1 MEPHRQQWYR
11 QGLGP
16 RIDALEAALKTL
28 AGNAS
33 SEKNIRMIAESLRA
47 SSASYGFDDI
57 FQAARSVEEAAT
69 PQLPQLTHALVTALR
84 RQLAEQTPPH
94 TVVLLVGERSDFMDA
109 LRRELATY
117 GRETLLATSA
127 AQAQQLLSGHEIVF
141 IVLDFFLPD
150 QDGRHLLEVFRSKP
164 LTAAI
169 PIVVIAP
176 KVKGDVFG
184 RRLIPDVDGYF
195 GKPADPREVAEFI
208 STRLRR
214 AHEVTRDARRD
225 PLTGLLNRAAF
236 CESFDQV
243 VKFSHSSQEP
253 LALVLL
259 EVDGFHVLEQ
269 EHGAAQ
275 SGGVLQCVASVLS
288 VSFRATDL
296 MARWSPSQ
304 FAVLFP
310 GEDQF
315 GGKRAIEKAMH
326 TLRAHPP
333 TTPAGEALPVTL
345 SAGLTVLA
353 DPTTIEKGV
362 EQAEHFLYLA
372 KTSGGNRIITSETQV
387 TRRKDK
393 VLISAHDDIAL
404 VLKKILDVNGFEC
417 VLAERTG
424 EEVLRALTQGRFRLI
439 VLEESGAAGERF
451 VPLRQIRENPRY
463 HRIPIVVL
471 TSTEANAANALDGG
485 ANDYV
490 SKPFSPFV
498 FISRVRHLLSRGTAA
513 EGRQRSILLVDMD
526 TAALIVAGTT
536 LHKNAGLQVFLARTA
551 QDALQ
556 RVASEKPDI
565 ILLGLHLPEFSGKDL
580 LQRFIAATDPSK
592 TSLVLTAPANEL
604 AAAEHLGKADIRGV
618 IAKPFNLQT
627 LVDELGDLLN
637 TKLQMGKAKTLDENH
652 LNREIQ
658 RLLSSPP
665 ALR

>member
-16 RIDALEAALKTL
+16 RIDALETALK
-28 AGNAS
+28 AADGNET

-47 SSASYGFDDI
+47 SSASYGFEDI
-57 FQAARSVEEAAT
+57 FQAARNVEEAAT
-69 PQLPQLTHALVTALR
+69 PQLPQLTRELVNALR
-84 RQLAEQTPPH
+84 QQLSEQTPAH
-94 TVVLLVGERSDFMDA
+94 AVVLLVGERSDFMDA
-109 LRRELATY
+109 LQRELAAC
-117 GRETLLATSA
+117 GRATLLATSA
-127 AQAQQLLSGHEIVF
+127 AQAQQMLSGHEIVF

-150 QDGRHLLEVFRSKP
+150 QDGRYLLEIFRSKP
-164 LTAAI
+164 ITAAI
-169 PIVVIAP
+169 PVVVIAP
-176 KVKGDVFG
+176 KIKEEVLG
-184 RRLIPDVDGYF
+184 RRLVPDVDGYF
-195 GKPADPREVAEFI
+195 GKPADPKQVAEFI

-269 EHGAAQ
+269 EHGVAQ
-275 SGGVLQCVASVLS
+275 SGNVLQCVASVLS

-304 FAVLFP
+304 FAILFP

-315 GGKRAIEKAMH
+315 GGKRAIEKAMQA
-326 TLRAHPP
+326 LRAHPP
-333 TTPAGEALPVTL
+333 TTATGEALPITL

-353 DPTTIEKGV
+353 DLTTIEKAV

-372 KTSGGNRIITSETQV
+372 KTSGGNRVITTETNV

-393 VLISAHDDIAL
+393 VLISARDDIAL
-404 VLKKILDVNGFEC
+404 VLKKILDVNGFES
-417 VLAERTG
+417 VLAGRT
-424 EEVLRALTQGRFRLI
+424 EEDVLQALTQGRFRLI
-439 VLEESGAAGERF
+439 VLEESETTSERF

-463 HRIPIVVL
+463 HRVPIVAL
-471 TSTEANAANALDGG
+471 TSNESNAASALDGG

-490 SKPFSPFV
+490 IKPFSPFV
-498 FISRVRHLLSRGTAA
+498 FISRVRHLLSRGTAP
-513 EGRQRSILLVDMD
+513 ERQQRTILLVDAD

-536 LHKNAGLQVFLARTA
+536 LHKNAGLRIFFSRTA
-551 QDALQ
+551 QDAL
-556 RVASEKPDI
+556 RRMESEKPDI
-565 ILLGLHLPEFSGKDL
+565 IMLGLHLPEINGKEL
-580 LQRFIAATDPSK
+580 LQRVVAALDPIM
-592 TSLVLTAPANEL
+592 TSLVLTA
-604 AAAEHLGKADIRGV
+604 AAAEVATVEQWGGSDIRGV
-618 IAKPFNLQT
+618 IAKPFNLQA
-627 LVDELGDLLN
+627 LVDDLGTLLN
-637 TKLQMGKAKTLDENH
+637 TKLQRSKAQVLDEDH
-652 LNREIQ
+652 LNGEIQ